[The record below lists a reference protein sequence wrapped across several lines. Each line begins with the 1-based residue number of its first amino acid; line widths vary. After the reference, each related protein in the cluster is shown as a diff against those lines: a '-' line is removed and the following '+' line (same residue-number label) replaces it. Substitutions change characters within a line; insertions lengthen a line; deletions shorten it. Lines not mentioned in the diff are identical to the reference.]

1 MRNLVSVIVNF
12 HNGAKYLKKCIE
24 SIINQSYRNIEIILW
39 DNASTDN
46 PKKIIERY
54 KDKNIK
60 YFRNP
65 TKENLYRAR
74 NRAIDVSSGNLIAFL
89 DSDDWWEK
97 NYLSS
102 RKKLFNNPNIDF
114 FYSNTNLFYE
124 KKNTKK
130 LYRNFKLPDGKI
142 FKYLVK
148 DYFIIISGTILRKK
162 LFKKFGKFN
171 AKYNIIGDYDF
182 IMKISKSCRARAYN
196 MPLLN
201 YRVHENNFLTLN
213 SKLYY
218 EEYKDWIYSQEK
230 ENNFHYKKNRK
241 YLITKLSYIEIMC
254 LIRNKKKNISVLF
267 KIIKHQ
273 NFYEKIKLLILFFLP
288 KQLLNYL
295 KK

>member
-46 PKKIIERY
+46 SKKIIERY

-102 RKKLFNNPNIDF
+102 RKKVFNNPNIDF
-114 FYSNTNLFYE
+114 FYSNTNLF
-124 KKNTKK
+124 
-130 LYRNFKLPDGKI
+130 
-142 FKYLVK
+142 
-148 DYFIIISGTILRKK
+148 
-162 LFKKFGKFN
+162 
-171 AKYNIIGDYDF
+171 
-182 IMKISKSCRARAYN
+182 
-196 MPLLN
+196 
-201 YRVHENNFLTLN
+201 
-213 SKLYY
+213 
-218 EEYKDWIYSQEK
+218 
-230 ENNFHYKKNRK
+230 
-241 YLITKLSYIEIMC
+241 
-254 LIRNKKKNISVLF
+254 
-267 KIIKHQ
+267 
-273 NFYEKIKLLILFFLP
+273 
-288 KQLLNYL
+288 
-295 KK
+295 